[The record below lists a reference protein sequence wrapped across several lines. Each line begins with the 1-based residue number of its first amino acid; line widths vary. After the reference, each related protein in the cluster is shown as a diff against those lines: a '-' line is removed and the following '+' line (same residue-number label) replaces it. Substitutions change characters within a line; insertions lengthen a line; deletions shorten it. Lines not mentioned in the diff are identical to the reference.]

1 MVHFLYGRETIP
13 FIGSMEFKSTEF
25 KTNSEK
31 TNYTNKNIMMV
42 LQKINHRES
51 FNFFFNYINSFK
63 LIMMRIVKSQLEKTI
78 KEYQYIIE
86 GRLIKYPRENIVIL
100 NSHQFHPSRGSF
112 IKIFKLEFLLIL

>member
-25 KTNSEK
+25 KTNSKK
-31 TNYTNKNIMMV
+31 TYYTNKNIMMV
-42 LQKINHRES
+42 LQKINHLES
-51 FNFFFNYINSFK
+51 FNSFFNYINSFK

-86 GRLIKYPRENIVIL
+86 GRLYKYPCDNIVHIL
-100 NSHQFHPSRGSF
+100 WFNKVHLYEDIDQ
-112 IKIFKLEFLLIL
+112 LILLTCNCYI